1 MKRWILLTLILA
13 IVVQAKVTTIYPPS
27 AKDKLDWRETISSP
41 HIYPGQTITSEDRFL
56 EEPMKPGTS
65 TVRWTSEACYS
76 ITLDRVHLMRDS
88 YTLII
93 KSKYG
98 PDIRMLPFETTKI
111 YLKPNYFKIR
121 FNKTTNTVWLGKYS
135 E

>member
-1 MKRWILLTLILA
+1 MKRLILLTLILA
-13 IVVQAKVTTIYPPS
+13 TIAHAKIVIPYPAMIREQP
-27 AKDKLDWRETISSP
+27 DYRETISSP
-41 HIYPGQTITSEDRFL
+41 HIYPGQTITSEDRFF
-56 EEPMKPGTS
+56 EEPLRPGIT

-76 ITLDRVHLMRDS
+76 IKLDKVHLMRQS

-98 PDIRMLPFETTKI
+98 PDIRIMPFETTKI
-111 YLKPNYFKIR
+111 YLKPDYFKI
-121 FNKTTNTVWLGKYS
+121 KIDKKTNTVWIAKYS